1 MSLAPPYNPT
11 ASFSNDETNQVSGRS
26 TVRTVAVD
34 TELANIATTVNALK
48 SNLEKLQ
55 RDDDKLIDF
64 LVEPY
69 ALAEQTRA
77 LIAAGGRP
85 RGLWAAGQVYAV
97 GDVVQQT
104 GFAYQCYTAH
114 TAAAPFTANGFW
126 ISISGDGS
134 AATNAAAAAASG
146 AAATAAA
153 AAAAASVTA
162 AGVSATAAA
171 ASATT
176 AGTSATAAGN
186 SATAAGLNAAAAAV
200 SVGHAATSA
209 NAANASAIAA
219 DASAAA
225 AAAAV
230 GATIALTNDGTTNA
244 PHYLTFA
251 DGTAGQENLKTD
263 TAKLVYNP
271 STGALSAAS
280 FVGSGA
286 GLTAE
291 SVPRAALPALFVL
304 GTAVTLTTQTAVDF
318 TGIPSWAKR
327 ITLMLSNASTNGT
340 SPVQIQIGDSGGIE
354 TSGYVGA
361 VGVGQQSQN
370 WLVTALSAGFA
381 IDAAA
386 VASAANVFSGFIEL
400 VKVTGNTWAATGQFG
415 QSVGSAVR
423 LHTLGGHKPLSDVLT
438 QIRLTTVGGTDQFDA
453 GTVNISYE

>member
-11 ASFSNDETNQVSGRS
+11 ARFSNDETNQVSGRS

-97 GDVVQQT
+97 GDVVQQSW
-104 GFAYQCYTAH
+104 FAYQCYTAH
-114 TAAAPFTANGFW
+114 TATAPFTANGFW

-263 TAKLVYNP
+263 TAKLAYNP
-271 STGALSAAS
+271 STGVLSATS
-280 FVGSGA
+280 FA
-286 GLTAE
+286 GG
-291 SVPRAALPALFVL
+291 LPA
-304 GTAVTLTTQTAVDF
+304 ASLTGSIADARLPQV
-318 TGIPSWAKR
+318 I
-327 ITLMLSNASTNGT
+327 
-340 SPVQIQIGDSGGIE
+340 
-354 TSGYVGA
+354 
-361 VGVGQQSQN
+361 GVGQTWQN
-370 WLVTALSAGFA
+370 VTGSRSFGTTYTNATGRPISVSVSATIGTGGQMNISVDGVA
-381 IDAAA
+381 ICQDTAANAEQRTQAA
-386 VASAANVFSGFIEL
+386 VVLPGSTYVVSLTAGSLTFWREL
-400 VKVTGNTWAATGQFG
+400 
-415 QSVGSAVR
+415 R
-423 LHTLGGHKPLSDVLT
+423 
-438 QIRLTTVGGTDQFDA
+438 
-453 GTVNISYE
+453 

>member
-55 RDDDKLIDF
+55 RDDDKLLDF

-114 TAAAPFTANGFW
+114 TATAPFTANGFW

-134 AATNAAAAAASG
+134 AATNAAAAAASE

-153 AAAAASVTA
+153 AAAAASVTS

-176 AGTSATAAGN
+176 AGTNATAAGN
-186 SATAAGLNAAAAAV
+186 SATAAAASAAAAAV
-200 SVGHAATSA
+200 SVGQAATSA

-219 DASAAA
+219 DASADAAAVSAAA

-230 GATIALTNDGTTNA
+230 GATIALTNDSTTNT

-263 TAKLVYNP
+263 TAKLAYNP
-271 STGALSAAS
+271 STGDLTGQSQVGDIKFVTKNVAPSGWLKANGATLTRATYPALWAAVDPS
-280 FVGSGA
+280 TGGA
-286 GLTAE
+286 GG
-291 SVPRAALPALFVL
+291 V
-304 GTAVTLTTQTAVDF
+304 G
-318 TGIPSWAKR
+318 
-327 ITLMLSNASTNGT
+327 NGT
-340 SPVQIQIGDSGGIE
+340 TTFTIPDIRGEFIRGWDDSRGVDSGRVFG
-354 TSGYVGA
+354 
-361 VGVGQQSQN
+361 
-370 WLVTALSAGFA
+370 SAQADEFESH
-381 IDAAA
+381 
-386 VASAANVFSGFIEL
+386 VHF
-400 VKVTGNTWAATGQFG
+400 
-415 QSVGSAVR
+415 QSVGNVDGRFTATGSGGAS
-423 LHTLGGHKPLSDVLT
+423 TLGATNTGAA
-438 QIRLTTVGGTDQFDA
+438 GGTETRPRNVALLAVIKF
-453 GTVNISYE
+453 

>member
-1 MSLAPPYNPT
+1 MTIRTTTSRALYAGNGVTTIFSFPYLFLANGDLEVRRI
-11 ASFSNDETNQVSGRS
+11 AVNGAS
-26 TVRTVAVD
+26 TVLTLTTHYTVTGARNDAGGSVTMIVAPASGEQLLIRRIVD
-34 TELANIATTVNALK
+34 LTQETAYPSGDSFPAKSHERALDKLTMMVQQHDEELARTIQIPPE
-48 SNLEKLQ
+48 SNVDASTINVKA
-55 RDDDKLIDF
+55 
-64 LVEPY
+64 VEVV
-69 ALAEQTRA
+69 AG
-77 LIAAGGRP
+77 IAAGVSAV
-85 RGLWAAGQVYAV
+85 AAIDAK
-97 GDVVQQT
+97 VVI
-104 GFAYQCYTAH
+104 AANNI
-114 TAAAPFTANGFW
+114 AAILAAPAQ
-126 ISISGDGS
+126 
-134 AATNAAAAAASG
+134 AAAAAAS
-146 AAATAAA
+146 A
-153 AAAAASVTA
+153 V
-162 AGVSATAAA
+162 AAA
-171 ASATT
+171 ASA
-176 AGTSATAAGN
+176 N
-186 SATAAGLNAAAAAV
+186 
-200 SVGHAATSA
+200 
-209 NAANASAIAA
+209 
-219 DASAAA
+219 A

-230 GATIALTNDGTTNA
+230 GATIALTNNGTTNA

-251 DGTAGQENLKTD
+251 VGSPGQETLKTD
-263 TAKLVYNP
+263 TAKLAYNP

-386 VASAANVFSGFIEL
+386 GASAANVFSGFIEL